1 MKNILSYLMLLF
13 LIVSCKEKKIKLNT
27 VVNYKV
33 VSKSVLLKGWKTYNY
48 NDVKINIPSNWKPND
63 IKDALL
69 YTSLNKDGN
78 DFYYV
83 ILNYNTSQIN
93 SINYLKEIFKEVST
107 KDLKFKYSLKKI
119 AFKNTNKCYYLELFT
134 NENNVKYKI
143 YSLIYEEGNQIYDF
157 SYKTLDDKKMNAQNY
172 QTFFTILFSFEYK
185 YDNIIDS
192 EKFIIDDAKILKYE
206 DL

>member
-1 MKNILSYLMLLF
+1 MKNILSYLILLF
-13 LIVSCKEKKIKLNT
+13 LVVSCNDKKPKLNT
-27 VVNYKV
+27 VVNNKV
-33 VSKSVLLKGWKTYNY
+33 VSNSVLLKGWKTYSY
-48 NDVKINIPSNWKPND
+48 NDVRVNIPSNWKPNE

-83 ILNYNTSQIN
+83 VLNYNTSQIK
-93 SINYLKEIFKEVST
+93 SINYLKEIFKEVSK
-107 KDLKFKYSLKKI
+107 KDLKFNYNLKKI

-134 NENNVKYKI
+134 NEDNVKYKI
-143 YSLIYEEGNQIYDF
+143 YSLIYEVGNQIYDF
-157 SYKTLDDKKMNAQNY
+157 SYKTLDDNKMNAQNY
-172 QTFFTILFSFEYK
+172 QTFFTVLFSFEYK
-185 YDNIIDS
+185 YDNIIDA